1 MIYVSSDLHF
11 GHNREFIYA
20 ARGFQSIEEMNEAI
34 IERFNE
40 VITDDDD
47 LYLLGDCML
56 GDNDAGLECLRRLHG
71 RLHIVLGNH
80 DTLVREELYR
90 SLPNVVEV
98 ALAAKIK
105 YQKIH
110 FFMTH
115 YPAIT
120 SNLEKESIYQ
130 CLINLFGHVHQ
141 KSNFY
146 YDMPTNYHVG
156 VDSHDCRPVL
166 IDNIIEE
173 IKMKANEC
181 LAFL

>member
-1 MIYVSSDLHF
+1 MIYFSSDLHF

-56 GDNDAGLECLRRLHG
+56 GDNDTSVECLKRLKG
-71 RLHIVLGNH
+71 RIHIVLGNH
-80 DTLVREELYR
+80 DTDTREQIYR
-90 SLPNVVEV
+90 ALPNVVEV
-98 ALAAKIK
+98 EMAIRLRYKK
-105 YQKIH
+105 LH
-110 FFMTH
+110 FYLSHFPT
-115 YPAIT
+115 IT
-120 SNLEKESIYQ
+120 SNLDKESIYQ
-130 CLINLFGHVHQ
+130 CTLNLFGHVHT

-166 IDNIIEE
+166 IDDIIEE
-173 IKMKANEC
+173 IKAKANEC